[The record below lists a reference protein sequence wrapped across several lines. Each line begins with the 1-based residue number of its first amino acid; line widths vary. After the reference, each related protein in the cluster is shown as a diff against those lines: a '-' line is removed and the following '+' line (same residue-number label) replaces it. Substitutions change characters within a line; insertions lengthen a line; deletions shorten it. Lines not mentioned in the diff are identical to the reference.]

1 MLFKKIQGSGHDAEF
16 IHETEK
22 FSSTLLP
29 LYVDICKIHILD
41 LILSICTTTIW
52 VMIFSFMIREK
63 HT

>member
-1 MLFKKIQGSGHDAEF
+1 MMPNSYTKQ
-16 IHETEK
+16 K

-41 LILSICTTTIW
+41 LILSICSTTIW
-52 VMIFSFMIREK
+52 VMISSFMIREK

>member
-16 IHETEK
+16 IYETEV
-22 FSSTLLP
+22 FFYLLP

-41 LILSICTTTIW
+41 LILSICSTTIW